1 MPFASEW
8 LYRRLGRFYFWAFLV
23 FEVVSALTIAL
34 GTLGIFLLYTEG
46 VSFGEFLRVLVVTEV
61 VVLVALAVVTKRS
74 WRGARPMIDWVR
86 AGKPADGALVAW
98 RTAAMFPRR
107 FVVNGGW
114 QPFLLVSVPI
124 AFYATLD
131 FDMQWYNGF
140 FIFAGALVAVAYA
153 AVLHFFAA
161 EVALRPVM
169 RDAVQRLPEGFPG
182 QAVGVPL
189 RWKLFGALP
198 LINVITGV
206 VVSGLSNT
214 QRASLADLGLDVG
227 VAVVVAFTISLE
239 LTLLVSKTVLNP
251 VNDLLEATERVKKGD
266 LSARVPVLSGDELGA
281 LAGSF
286 NDMLAGLEERERLR
300 EAFGSYVDPD
310 VAQRVLRDGAILE
323 GEEVEVSV
331 LFVDI
336 RDFTPFAE
344 NASARE
350 AVGRLKE
357 FFGIVVPVLADHGGH
372 ANKFIGDGMLGVF
385 GAPERMPD
393 HADRAVEAACAIANA
408 VEGRFEIGVGV
419 NSGPVLAGSIG
430 GGGRLEFTVIGDPV
444 NVAARVERMTRETG
458 DVVLITEATRCLL
471 TRKDIEVEE
480 RGTIPLKGRTDP
492 VCLYAP
498 RMDLAKRPVPA
509 GAGQSPAS

>member
-8 LYRRLGRFYFWAFLV
+8 LYRKLGRFYFWAFLV

-34 GTLGIFLLYTEG
+34 GTLGIFLLYTQG

-61 VVLVALAVVTKRS
+61 VVLVALMFVTKRS

-86 AGKPADGALVAW
+86 AGKPREGALEAW
-98 RTAAMFPRR
+98 RTAATFPRR
-107 FVVNGGW
+107 FVVSGGW
-114 QPFLLVSVPI
+114 QPFLLVSLPI
-124 AFYATLD
+124 ALFATID
-131 FDMQWYNGF
+131 FELPWYNGA
-140 FIFAGALVAVAYA
+140 FIFAGSVVAVAYA

-169 RDAVQRLPEGFPG
+169 RDAVERLPVAFAG
-182 QAVGVPL
+182 QPIGVPL

-214 QRASLADLGLDVG
+214 ERASLADLGLDVG

-251 VNDLLEATERVKKGD
+251 VGDLLEATERVKKGD
-266 LSARVPVLSGDELGA
+266 LSTRVPVLSGDELGA

-286 NDMLAGLEERERLR
+286 NEMLQGLEERERLR

-310 VAQRVLRDGAILE
+310 VAQRVLRDGTNLE

-357 FFGIVVPVLADHGGH
+357 FFGLVVPVLTEHGGH

-385 GAPERMPD
+385 GAPERMSD
-393 HADRAVEAACAIANA
+393 HADRAVAAACAIASA
-408 VEGRFEIGVGV
+408 VEGRFEIGIGV

-458 DVVLITEATRCLL
+458 DTVLITEATRCLL
-471 TRKDIEVEE
+471 ARAGELDLEE
-480 RGTIPLKGRTDP
+480 RGEMTLKGRTDP
-492 VCLYAP
+492 VPLYSP
-498 RMDLAKRPVPA
+498 RLPV
-509 GAGQSPAS
+509 ASAATA